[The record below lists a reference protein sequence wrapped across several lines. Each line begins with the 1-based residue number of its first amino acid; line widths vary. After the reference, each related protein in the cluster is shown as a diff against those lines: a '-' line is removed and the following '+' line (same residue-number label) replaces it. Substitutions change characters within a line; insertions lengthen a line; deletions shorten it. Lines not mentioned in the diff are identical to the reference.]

1 MITGL
6 IIARGG
12 SKRIPK
18 KNIKTFHGKPIIAYS
33 IEAALKADIFEQV
46 IVSTDSE
53 EIAEVA
59 KKYGAKVPFIRPA
72 SISDDDTP
80 TASVISHSIEW
91 YSENEQTPDSICC
104 IYATAPFLQPKYL
117 KKGYDL
123 LQQTNCTSSFSVT
136 TYAFPIARSLML
148 DDAGYIKMVSPEY
161 EWTRSQDLPERYHD
175 AGQFYWL
182 DVQTFIQDP
191 RLYSNKSIPVVIPR
205 YLVQDIDTEEDWIQA
220 EKMFL
225 ALDL

>member
-1 MITGL
+1 MTTGL

-46 IVSTDSE
+46 IISTDSE

-80 TASVISHSIEW
+80 TASVISHAIEW

-104 IYATAPFLQPKYL
+104 IYATAPFLQTEYL
-117 KKGYDL
+117 KKGYNL
-123 LQQTNCTSSFSVT
+123 LQQTDCTSSFSAT

-148 DDAGYIKMVSPEY
+148 DRAGYVKMVSPEY

-191 RLYSNKSIPVVIPR
+191 RLYSDKSIPVIIPR